1 MTMTYIVTLSI
12 RTIKMKRIIWAVVG
26 VIREVIVNFDL
37 VVMKMIM
44 EMIVI
49 IMKDQEIVIEIVIMI
64 MIMTIAIEGESE
76 EF

>member
-1 MTMTYIVTLSI
+1 MTYIVTLSI
-12 RTIKMKRIIWAVVG
+12 RTIKMKRIIWAVVA

-76 EF
+76 KF